1 VLLVRKAKA
10 SAVSGLPMTEF
21 VFRPVRVSKG
31 KRVKAR
37 LFSGAYSL
45 SRGGKVRRV
54 ALHTPDKRI
63 AEKRLRDLIVAAQMQ
78 KEGMVLPKELREA
91 AQTPLA
97 KLVRDYRADLISRT
111 SKRNAAESVARIKA
125 AIAATGWRF
134 LVDVTPSAWVAYRAT
149 LKQAAKT
156 RRDYQTSMM
165 AFLNWLV
172 RLDRL
177 PRNPLEK
184 VDRISIKGKQV
195 RPVRA
200 FTDDEIRRL
209 LAVAGPRRFA
219 YLFLLYTGLRKGS
232 VKKLVMSDLH
242 LEEAHSY
249 VLVRAS
255 TMKGGAKLALP
266 LKPELVA
273 EIRRVIPADA
283 LPDRPLFYRSFPRK
297 ETLSKDLARAGIVT
311 PDGQGRVVHFHA
323 FRKTFQTLGVRSGV
337 NQRSAQALL
346 AHSDPSLTA
355 NVYTDVA
362 ALDLHGEVAKLPWF
376 GAPEAAK
383 DDVVI
388 RAQSSAQTVEKRGLR
403 EVLSDLINLAQ
414 DVVSSGDNNVEN
426 WWRCRDLNPGPFGL
440 RTPRLPLCAG
450 IYLANATRPTALKHQ
465 PIPG

>member
-1 VLLVRKAKA
+1 
-10 SAVSGLPMTEF
+10 MIEY
-21 VFRPVRVSKG
+21 VFRPTRMRKG
-31 KRVKAR
+31 KRVQSR
-37 LFSGAYSL
+37 LYSGAYSL
-45 SRGGKVRRV
+45 GRGEKSRRV
-54 ALHTPDKRI
+54 GLHTPDKRI
-63 AEKRLRDLIVAAQMQ
+63 AEKRLRDIIVKAQME

-91 AQTPLA
+91 AHAPLSQ
-97 KLVRDYRADLISRT
+97 LVGEYQSDLLART
-111 SKRNAAESVARIKA
+111 SGRNAFESVARIKA
-125 AIAATGWRF
+125 AIEATGWRF
-134 LVDVTPSAWVAYRAT
+134 LVDVTPSSWVAYRAT

-200 FTDDEIRRL
+200 FTDDEIHRL
-209 LAVAGPRRFA
+209 LSVCGPRRFA

-232 VKKLVMSDLH
+232 AKKLVVSDLH
-242 LEEAHSY
+242 LDGPHPY

-266 LKPELVA
+266 LKPELVD
-273 EIRRVIPADA
+273 EIRRVLPADA
-283 LPDRPLFYRSFPRK
+283 LPDRPVFYRSFPRK

-362 ALDLHGEVAKLPWF
+362 ALELHDEVAKLPWF
-376 GAPEAAK
+376 GSPAVAK
-383 DDVVI
+383 SHVVND
-388 RAQSSAQTVEKRGLR
+388 AQNTVQTVEKRGLR
-403 EVLSDLINLAQ
+403 EVLADLINIAQ
-414 DVVSSGDNNVEN
+414 DVVSSHDGDVEK
-426 WWRCRDLNPGPFGL
+426 WWRCRDLNPGLLGL
-440 RTPRLPLCAG
+440 CAPRLPLCAG
-450 IYLANATRPTALKHQ
+450 VYLAGVTRPTALRRKHV
-465 PIPG
+465 PG